1 MKIKGPFAYKYCE
14 LHAETSEDLTA
25 LAAAYGCLV
34 TLAECNSIS
43 DKDTNRMK
51 LSLNTLD
58 LPVIVRVHR
67 MHQQQTDRLN
77 KTYKKPPPL
86 VADEP
91 LGMLYFA
98 AAKISVSF
106 CETLADL
113 CIIITLS

>member
-1 MKIKGPFAYKYCE
+1 M
-14 LHAETSEDLTA
+14 
-25 LAAAYGCLV
+25 
-34 TLAECNSIS
+34 TLAECNCIS
-43 DKDTNRMK
+43 DKDINRMK

-91 LGMLYFA
+91 LGMLYLP

-106 CETLADL
+106 CETLGDL
-113 CIIITLS
+113 CIVMTHS

>member
-1 MKIKGPFAYKYCE
+1 M
-14 LHAETSEDLTA
+14 
-25 LAAAYGCLV
+25 
-34 TLAECNSIS
+34 TLAECNTIS

-58 LPVIVRVHR
+58 LPVVVGVHR

-86 VADEP
+86 IADEP
-91 LGMLYFA
+91 LGMLYLA

-106 CETLADL
+106 FEMLAAL
-113 CIIITLS
+113 CIVMTHSQSFEISGESV